1 MTDQLAGQEPL
12 ELAAVRN
19 RGDYADALTR
29 LIDRGRRERCI
40 TVLSGAEAYAVAEL
54 LGQYAQLDP
63 TDKLHQ
69 LAATMASRIYSRLGA
84 WG

>member
-1 MTDQLAGQEPL
+1 MSDRVAGQEPF

-19 RGDYADALTR
+19 REDYADALAR

-40 TVLSGAEAYAVAEL
+40 ALLSGTEAYAIAEL

-69 LAATMASRIYSRLGA
+69 LAATMAGRIYSRLGA
-84 WG
+84 

>member
-1 MTDQLAGQEPL
+1 MSDQVAGQEPA

-19 RGDYADALTR
+19 REDYADALTR
-29 LIDRGRRERCI
+29 LIDRGRRERC
-40 TVLSGAEAYAVAEL
+40 VALLSGAEAYAVAEL

-84 WG
+84 

>member
-1 MTDQLAGQEPL
+1 M
-12 ELAAVRN
+12 
-19 RGDYADALTR
+19 
-29 LIDRGRRERCI
+29 
-40 TVLSGAEAYAVAEL
+40 LSGTEAYAVAEL

-84 WG
+84 